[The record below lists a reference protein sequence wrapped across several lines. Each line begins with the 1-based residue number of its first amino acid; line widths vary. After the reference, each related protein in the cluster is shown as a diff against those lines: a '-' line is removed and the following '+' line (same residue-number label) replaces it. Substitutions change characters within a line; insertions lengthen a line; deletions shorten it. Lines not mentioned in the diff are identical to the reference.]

1 MFTSF
6 SQNTKIYCLFKSR
19 TLFMHTFEVMRI
31 YKGAFGAI
39 DYIMDDRRADSS
51 KVYNKIERTVS
62 NERSK

>member
-1 MFTSF
+1 
-6 SQNTKIYCLFKSR
+6 
-19 TLFMHTFEVMRI
+19 MHTFEVMRI